1 MIVRT
6 EEKMTNP
13 HISTAITIDFVT
25 RTNSVVLH
33 HLISDST
40 AVAIALADLT

>member
-1 MIVRT
+1 
-6 EEKMTNP
+6 MTKP
-13 HISTAITIDFVT
+13 QISTAITIDFVT

-40 AVAIALADLT
+40 TVPIALADMT